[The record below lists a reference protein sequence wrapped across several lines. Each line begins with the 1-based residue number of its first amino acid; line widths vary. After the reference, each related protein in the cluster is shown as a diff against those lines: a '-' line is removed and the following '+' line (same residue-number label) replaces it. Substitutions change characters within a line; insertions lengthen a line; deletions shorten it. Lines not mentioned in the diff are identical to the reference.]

1 MQDTRFE
8 SLGELLSEL
17 KRKKTHQKSYCHL
30 HYYARRFWTG
40 YQEPVKLSKVQINNL
55 MSFFGKVEATFERA
69 GLTCSFFS
77 YPWLCRKLLLLFG
90 FGRFTPFVK
99 SIICKKRIKKYESL
113 WTRLGLDIVLE
124 KFRVR
129 LDGFTNALTNR
140 GLVASDRPIAAYSLL
155 EQPEN
160 SLLWVAIWLKHWVR
174 YVIRALG
181 TWQTLTMIR
190 WRTMGIILTVTE
202 CFVGHLVYFNQSS
215 IFCSSSC
222 RGAPPRTLLV
232 SYWGTCFSAEIW
244 ICEGIQSTDFVSWA
258 LLLLGKYT
266 IFMSRPFL

>member
-1 MQDTRFE
+1 MCLEHNFLDTDYATRVCTLCGIERAGPLKPRYHDVGDKAPLYISAYSRHKRFYNFLMCIVDPIFATHPPQKTIYLLMQDTRFE

-140 GLVASDRPIAAYSLL
+140 GLVASDRAIAAYSLL

-160 SLLWVAIWLKHWVR
+160 SLL
-174 YVIRALG
+174 
-181 TWQTLTMIR
+181 
-190 WRTMGIILTVTE
+190 
-202 CFVGHLVYFNQSS
+202 
-215 IFCSSSC
+215 
-222 RGAPPRTLLV
+222 
-232 SYWGTCFSAEIW
+232 
-244 ICEGIQSTDFVSWA
+244 
-258 LLLLGKYT
+258 
-266 IFMSRPFL
+266 